1 MGVLLE
7 RLVRVGES
15 MIRGFGDEIVSRPE
29 VLVEAAMGEA
39 GRLHDLG
46 DSGATEAFL
55 TDPLTFAGGCQ
66 CPTDWVQLG
75 CHEPAR

>member
-1 MGVLLE
+1 
-7 RLVRVGES
+7 

-46 DSGATEAFL
+46 DTGATEAFL
-55 TDPLTFAGGCQ
+55 TNPRRRQFDDPLVRPGRRSGSPSAPF
-66 CPTDWVQLG
+66 
-75 CHEPAR
+75 